1 VSLKDQLQ
9 DAVKTAMK
17 EQAKDRLG
25 TLRMVMAAIKQ
36 KEVDERIT
44 LNDTQILAVLDKMVK
59 ERRESIK
66 QFEAGN
72 RQDLIDK
79 ENSEI
84 TILQEFLPTALT
96 PAEIQKIIS
105 DAMQQAQPKSMQ
117 DMGKVMAIV
126 KPQLQ
131 GRADMAAVSA
141 LIKEKIAAAN

>member
-1 VSLKDQLQ
+1 MSLKDQLQ